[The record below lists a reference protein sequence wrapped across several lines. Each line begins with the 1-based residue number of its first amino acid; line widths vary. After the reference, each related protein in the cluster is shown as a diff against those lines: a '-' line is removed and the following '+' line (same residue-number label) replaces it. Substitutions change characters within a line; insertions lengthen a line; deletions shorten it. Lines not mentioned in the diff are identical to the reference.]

1 MTRSK
6 RSETAADICEQL
18 DIAKS
23 TLEKYVKRGCPH
35 TKGKPG
41 KPNLYD
47 VTEVAAWMQ
56 SENLTGNPGQPR
68 KHDSPDLEA
77 ARLRKENAM
86 ARNWE
91 IRNEELDGKLV
102 SADEVTT
109 LWGSI
114 GAAVRN
120 SLESMGEQIAHRVVG
135 KTDREAAVI
144 IDEEIKRR
152 LRVLADGA
160 VVKTG

>member
-1 MTRSK
+1 MTRTT

-41 KPNLYD
+41 KPNRYD
-47 VTEVAAWMQ
+47 VTEVAAWMR

-68 KHDSPDLEA
+68 RVDSPDLEA

-91 IRNEELDGKLV
+91 LRNDEAEGRLV
-102 SADEVTT
+102 DADEVTSR
-109 LWGSI
+109 WGSI

-135 KTDREAAVI
+135 KSDRDAARI
-144 IDEEIKRR
+144 IDDEVKRR